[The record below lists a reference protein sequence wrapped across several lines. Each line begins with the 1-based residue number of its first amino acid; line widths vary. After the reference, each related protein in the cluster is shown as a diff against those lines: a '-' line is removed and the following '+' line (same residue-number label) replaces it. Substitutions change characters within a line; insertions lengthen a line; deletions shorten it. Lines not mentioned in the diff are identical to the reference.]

1 MKRILIILSQKWPE
15 YLIEALVI
23 VASIL
28 GAFALENWN
37 EQQNRENFEQST
49 LNQILVNLKSDR
61 ESLQSINNHF
71 QRAIMSTDKILRTN
85 VSANDHD
92 SLKYWLGDVVQ
103 FDRFHSLTNAYEVL
117 KSKGLDVL
125 SNKDLVYQLGKYYD
139 DDVQRIV
146 NTIGD
151 IELTFNNDWVPVLK
165 TEVVRFEFRKTLIL
179 SDAKLITE
187 NGLPRRILILN
198 RDNYT
203 TGSNKI
209 AQLLVSLNELIA
221 TIETELKI
229 INK

>member
-71 QRAIMSTDKILRTN
+71 QRAIMSTDKILQTN

>member
-1 MKRILIILSQKWPE
+1 MKRVLIILSQKWPE